1 VDECFRLGKIN
12 LEGIGM
18 VRNLVAEISEEVA
31 REKYLDER
39 GKQHL
44 SCPACHD
51 DCVGWIVDGKP
62 CSDEWEVE

>member
-1 VDECFRLGKIN
+1 
-12 LEGIGM
+12 M

-31 REKYLDER
+31 REKYIDER